1 MSFLGLFKNSM
12 FNEQKIKAI
21 ILIAIIAVVAA
32 GFGVYILKQ
41 KKAQTA
47 TSQQSQANQS
57 QSNEQPASK
66 QTIVEEG
73 VILPPAEITGKVV
86 GMTSASWIID
96 QPTGAIEVGI
106 KIDTPV
112 FKNEGS
118 VKKPMSVTD
127 VRAGT
132 EITAKLDSATGAVLE
147 AIIIK

>member
-1 MSFLGLFKNSM
+1 M
-12 FNEQKIKAI
+12 
-21 ILIAIIAVVAA
+21 
-32 GFGVYILKQ
+32 
-41 KKAQTA
+41 
-47 TSQQSQANQS
+47 
-57 QSNEQPASK
+57 
-66 QTIVEEG
+66 EEG